1 MKLLIVEDEAPILR
15 GLLRK
20 IKQFHTP
27 FTDITGASSAAEAL
41 ETLRQHGADLV
52 MTDINMPEINGLE
65 LIQTAKSEGLCSR
78 FIILSGYD
86 DFSYARDALRLQ
98 VIDYLLKPIDDDQL
112 EELLTRLGQAALAEQ
127 MKHEAEEQ
135 EQEQEQ
141 ETFTEGADH
150 DYVEK
155 PEASRQIL
163 DFIEANYV
171 RDLSLTSVAEHV
183 GLHPNY
189 VSHLFKKET
198 GMNVLAYI
206 QQLRVIKAKELL
218 ISRPS
223 LPLSEVAMQT
233 GFESQRHFF
242 KVFKKHT
249 NMTPRQFGDAQ
260 LPTKRDNH

>member
-20 IKQFHTP
+20 INQFHTP
-27 FTDITGASSAAEAL
+27 FTDITGASGAAEAL

-52 MTDINMPEINGLE
+52 MTDINMPEMNGLE
-65 LIQTAKSEGLCSR
+65 LIQTAKNEGLCSR

-98 VIDYLLKPIDDDQL
+98 VIDYLLKPIDDEQL
-112 EELLTRLGQAALAEQ
+112 EELLTRLGQAALAEHE
-127 MKHEAEEQ
+127 KHEAEEQ
-135 EQEQEQ
+135 E
-141 ETFTEGADH
+141 TFTEVAEH

-155 PEASRQIL
+155 PEASKQML
-163 DFIEANYV
+163 EYIEANYV
-171 RDLSLTSVAEHV
+171 RDLSLSSVAEHV

-249 NMTPRQFGDAQ
+249 NMTPRQFGEAQ
-260 LPTKRDNH
+260 HPAK